1 MLFRLSQRTWS
12 TIGGR
17 VVVVKINAASRG
29 VRRGGVV
36 IRVLDTDNTPSIA
49 A

>member
-17 VVVVKINAASRG
+17 VVVVKISCLTIGLNSEHL
-29 VRRGGVV
+29 
-36 IRVLDTDNTPSIA
+36 LDGFDSL
-49 A
+49 